1 MLLNRHAVLSATCA
15 MGDRAA
21 DAAELEWLVSEV
33 AAIRAEALAD
43 RAELAAL
50 KALLWIQA
58 ITTERDD
65 DHAPLH

>member
-1 MLLNRHAVLSATCA
+1 

>member
-1 MLLNRHAVLSATCA
+1 MLLDRHAVLSAACA

-21 DAAELEWLVSEV
+21 DAAELERLASEI

-50 KALLWIQA
+50 KTRLRLSDPVKP
-58 ITTERDD
+58 DD
-65 DHAPLH
+65 DHALH